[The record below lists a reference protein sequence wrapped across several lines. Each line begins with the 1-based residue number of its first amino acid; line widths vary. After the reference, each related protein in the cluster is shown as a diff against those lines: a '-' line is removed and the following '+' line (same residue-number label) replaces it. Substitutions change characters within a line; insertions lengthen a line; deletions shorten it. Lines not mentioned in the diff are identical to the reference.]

1 MTSQVPESQHHVN
14 ELLPEYVN
22 RKLDPL
28 IADRVREHLLHCE
41 TCQAELSTWEALRE
55 TALCAVA
62 SEPLPSLNILDQV
75 WAKID
80 APIQEAQVNR
90 WPIRRVIVH
99 LWLVLNRQVRII
111 HKSIW
116 IASTLVGL
124 FCCCLALYVST
135 QSHNHVHDATSI
147 LTLFTA
153 VVAASG
159 VAFIYGKD
167 NDEGFEITL
176 STPTSIRIVMLCR
189 MVLVIGY
196 NFVLSALASVIIAV
210 AHGGG
215 LWEIIQLWL
224 GPMLL
229 LSSISVSLTLMVGSA
244 FALAISL
251 LIEALQA
258 IPITIEKGFIALQV
272 ARPDMW
278 QTSPYVVLV
287 AVLLLALAV
296 FYAPRQPRLSN

>member
-1 MTSQVPESQHHVN
+1 MKSQVPESQHHVSG
-14 ELLPEYVN
+14 LLPEYVN

-28 IADRVREHLLHCE
+28 ITDQVNEHLLHCE
-41 TCQAELSTWEALRE
+41 ACQAELSAWEAIGE
-55 TALCAVA
+55 ATQFAIA
-62 SEPLPSLNILDQV
+62 SAPLPSLNILDQV
-75 WAKID
+75 WAKIEVP
-80 APIQEAQVNR
+80 AREGQVSR
-90 WPIRRVIVH
+90 WSIRHALIH

-124 FCCCLALYVST
+124 FCCCLALFVSA
-135 QSHNHVHDATSI
+135 QSPGHVHDATSI

-159 VAFIYGKD
+159 VAFMYGSDKD
-167 NDEGFEITL
+167 PGFEITL

-189 MVLVIGY
+189 MALVIGY
-196 NFVLSALASVIIAV
+196 NFVLSALVSVIIAV

-215 LWEIIQLWL
+215 LWEVIQLWL

-229 LSSISVSLTLMVGSA
+229 LSSISISLTLMVGAA

-251 LIEALQA
+251 IIEALQA
-258 IPITIEKGFIALQV
+258 IPITLEKGLLVLQL

-278 QTSPYVVLV
+278 QTSPYIIVL
-287 AVLLLALAV
+287 AVLLFGFAV

>member
-1 MTSQVPESQHHVN
+1 MKSQVPESQHHVSG
-14 ELLPEYVN
+14 LLPEYVN

-28 IADRVREHLLHCE
+28 ITDQVNEHLLHCE
-41 TCQAELSTWEALRE
+41 ACQAELSAWEAIGE
-55 TALCAVA
+55 ATQFATA

-75 WAKID
+75 WAKIEV
-80 APIQEAQVNR
+80 PAQARQVSR
-90 WPIRRVIVH
+90 WPIRHALIH

-124 FCCCLALYVST
+124 FCCCLALFFST
-135 QSHNHVHDATSI
+135 QSSDRVHDATSL

-159 VAFIYGKD
+159 VAFMYGSDKD
-167 NDEGFEITL
+167 PGFEITL

-189 MVLVIGY
+189 MALVIGY
-196 NFVLSALASVIIAV
+196 NFVLSAIASVIIAL

-215 LWEIIQLWL
+215 LWEVIQLWL

-229 LSSISVSLTLMVGSA
+229 LSSISISLTLMAGAA

-251 LIEALQA
+251 IIEALQA
-258 IPITIEKGFIALQV
+258 IPITLEKGLLVLQL

-278 QTSPYVVLV
+278 QSSPYVIVL
-287 AVLLLALAV
+287 AVLFFGFAV